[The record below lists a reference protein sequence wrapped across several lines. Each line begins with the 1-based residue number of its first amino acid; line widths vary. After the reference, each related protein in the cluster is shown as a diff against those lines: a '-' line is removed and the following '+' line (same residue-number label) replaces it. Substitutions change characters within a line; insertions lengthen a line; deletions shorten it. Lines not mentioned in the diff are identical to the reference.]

1 MSAREIVIRL
11 VFSTVS
17 TVGLSILFYI
27 RPRRLPLA
35 TLGGFLTYHRPEG
48 GLFVWAKIRDGVDM
62 LEFCKRSSALGV
74 SVVPGNAFMVD
85 MSQKSQYIR
94 LNFSTPTDENIV
106 KGVRLLAQ
114 AAKSFE

>member
-1 MSAREIVIRL
+1 
-11 VFSTVS
+11 
-17 TVGLSILFYI
+17 
-27 RPRRLPLA
+27 
-35 TLGGFLTYHRPEG
+35 
-48 GLFVWAKIRDGVDM
+48 M

-85 MSQKSQYIR
+85 MSQISQYIR
-94 LNFSTPTDENIV
+94 LNFSTDENIV